1 MPTRTKKAERSL
13 SLAWVDAAQLTE
25 NPNNW
30 RAHPQK
36 QLDGIRDAIREVGWA
51 GALLYNKRTKRLID
65 GHARKKLFEGQGE
78 VPVLIGSW
86 TEEQEKKILA
96 TLDPLASLAGADTD
110 ILDKLLRE
118 IDSGSEALQNLLSDL
133 RQQNGLDKVLEGL
146 SDPDDIPEPP
156 DKATT
161 KSGDLWILGNHRLL
175 CGDSSKPGDVDRLV
189 DRAKIHLIN
198 TDPPYGVRVEPRS
211 NNAIAA
217 GLSSFQGPRHHQSL
231 DLARHPQKAKP
242 TGKKLRAKD
251 RPLANDFLSEEEF
264 DRLLH
269 AWFENI
275 ARVLLPGG
283 RGRQGHHEQE
293 SEKPETDQAGEG

>member
-1 MPTRTKKAERSL
+1 
-13 SLAWVDAAQLTE
+13 
-25 NPNNW
+25 
-30 RAHPQK
+30 
-36 QLDGIRDAIREVGWA
+36 
-51 GALLYNKRTKRLID
+51 
-65 GHARKKLFEGQGE
+65 
-78 VPVLIGSW
+78 VLIGSW

-161 KSGDLWILGNHRLL
+161 KPGDLWHLGEHRLL
-175 CGDSSKPGDVDRLV
+175 CGDSCKPEDVDRLV